1 MSNLRD
7 TSAKFLAGLSLVPEK
22 IISSIPSPRICLA
35 EFSPIAHFMAS
46 TIFDFPHPLGPTI
59 PVKPFSIGISVVSKN
74 DLNPEILMDLN
85 FI

>member
-1 MSNLRD
+1 
-7 TSAKFLAGLSLVPEK
+7 
-22 IISSIPSPRICLA
+22 
-35 EFSPIAHFMAS
+35 MAS

-59 PVKPFSIGISVVSKN
+59 PVKPVSIGISVVSKN